1 MKDFQLTNDVLVKS
15 IEHSN
20 IAHTIS
26 RIDGDMELVYVN
38 QAFLNVTGYTR
49 EEVIGR
55 NCRFLQGPGT
65 DRNTVR
71 AIRESIA
78 AFATI
83 EIEILNYRKDGT
95 SFPNHLRMAPVYD
108 SDGILIAY
116 LGVQSDV
123 THFYQSQRFEQ
134 ERQKMEALGRM
145 AGNVSH
151 EIKNT
156 LQPVKLMSDLLKDWK
171 SLSEDKLKRCL
182 EILTENVDIADKVAQ
197 DVLRFS
203 RRASSEI
210 ETVDAAILRQDVIR
224 FVRNLLQ
231 ANTGFELSVAAT
243 SSEDP
248 MFVRVRRNHVYQV
261 LINLVNNAIFAMEGA
276 GKLTLLWN
284 REDIGPARALEL
296 SLKAGTYLVI
306 GIQDTGCGIEEK
318 NIGEIFS
325 PFFSTKP
332 PGEGT
337 GLGLSVSYRMAREW
351 EGTLAFVSESKV
363 GSTFYLYIP
372 IA

>member
-1 MKDFQLTNDVLVKS
+1 M
-15 IEHSN
+15 
-20 IAHTIS
+20 
-26 RIDGDMELVYVN
+26 
-38 QAFLNVTGYTR
+38 
-49 EEVIGR
+49 
-55 NCRFLQGPGT
+55 
-65 DRNTVR
+65 
-71 AIRESIA
+71 
-78 AFATI
+78 
-83 EIEILNYRKDGT
+83 
-95 SFPNHLRMAPVYD
+95 
-108 SDGILIAY
+108 
-116 LGVQSDV
+116 
-123 THFYQSQRFEQ
+123 
-134 ERQKMEALGRM
+134 
-145 AGNVSH
+145 
-151 EIKNT
+151 
-156 LQPVKLMSDLLKDWK
+156 
-171 SLSEDKLKRCL
+171 
-182 EILTENVDIADKVAQ
+182 
-197 DVLRFS
+197 LRFS

-243 SSEDP
+243 SSEDQ
-248 MFVRVRRNHVYQV
+248 MFVRIRRNHVYQV

-363 GSTFYLYIP
+363 GSTFYIYIP

>member
-1 MKDFQLTNDVLVKS
+1 
-15 IEHSN
+15 
-20 IAHTIS
+20 
-26 RIDGDMELVYVN
+26 
-38 QAFLNVTGYTR
+38 
-49 EEVIGR
+49 
-55 NCRFLQGPGT
+55 
-65 DRNTVR
+65 
-71 AIRESIA
+71 
-78 AFATI
+78 
-83 EIEILNYRKDGT
+83 
-95 SFPNHLRMAPVYD
+95 
-108 SDGILIAY
+108 
-116 LGVQSDV
+116 
-123 THFYQSQRFEQ
+123 
-134 ERQKMEALGRM
+134 
-145 AGNVSH
+145 
-151 EIKNT
+151 
-156 LQPVKLMSDLLKDWK
+156 MSDLLKDWK

-243 SSEDP
+243 SSEDQ
-248 MFVRVRRNHVYQV
+248 MFVRIRRNHVYQV

-296 SLKAGTYLVI
+296 SLKVGTYLVI

-363 GSTFYLYIP
+363 GSTFYIYIP